1 MELSSKTVEALV
13 EIITGDKES
22 YPYRS
27 GPDLVNFFNQFGYDD
42 RYGPRFPSRTRYT
55 EAKLYELNSTAQM
68 GEVVEKALD
77 PRHFHSS
84 EADIEDVAERM
95 QLCLEYDGYDI
106 TKVGK
111 HYEVVDSSEVIEADT
126 ELEQLDEIDHDFVEE
141 QIQKCKRKIEEGD
154 FDGAITNARSM
165 VEAVLIGIEQD
176 LAEQPEEHKGDLSS
190 LYKRVYRLLNLDP
203 SAEDLDTNLRQIL
216 SGLISVVDGL
226 GGLRNRM
233 SDSHAT
239 SYRAH
244 RHHAKLAVNTANT
257 FADFLVESYLYQKE
271 RGKI

>member
-1 MELSSKTVEALV
+1 MELSSKTFEVLV
-13 EIITGDKES
+13 EIITGDRES
-22 YPYRS
+22 YPRRT
-27 GPDLVNFFNQFGYDD
+27 GPNLVNFFNQFGYDD
-42 RYGPRFPSRTRYT
+42 RYGSRFPSRKRYT
-55 EAKLYELNSTAQM
+55 ESKLHDLNGTNRM
-68 GEVVEKALD
+68 KEVVEKALD

-84 EADIEDVAERM
+84 QTDVEDVAERM

-111 HYEVVDSSEVIEADT
+111 HYKVVDSSEVIAADI
-126 ELEQLDEIDHDFVEE
+126 EVEQLEEIDHDFVEE
-141 QIQKCKRKIEEGD
+141 QVQKCKRKIEEGD

-176 LAEQPEEHKGDLSS
+176 LAAQPEEYKGNLSS
-190 LYKRVYRLLNLDP
+190 LYKRVYRVLNLDP